1 MATISSKFGTFE
13 AFHFNP
19 NVFREKEEL
28 NNKFIGM
35 KLQTKEKE
43 TESKQMQSKLSE
55 ATESCTNLKNLLEA
69 TQQVSEWICRLISLH
84 KIRPLATSY
93 SFSVVHC
100 PTTSHSTTPHPMN
113 RARRWYTVVTLLYD
127 LYIGL
132 AIFCFK
138 WEGGEQITFSK
149 ATYYSLSSSMSR

>member
-100 PTTSHSTTPHPMN
+100 HTASHSTTHIP
-113 RARRWYTVVTLLYD
+113 WIGQWGGILL
-127 LYIGL
+127 LHYIMICS
-132 AIFCFK
+132 IFYFK
-138 WEGGEQITFSK
+138 WVGWEQITFSK
-149 ATYYSLSSSMSR
+149 ATYYFLSSSMSR